1 MKMPNKDNIELE
13 KIIPALAAIGGAVGR
28 AAMAGGRAMAADK
41 LRGGGNAGG
50 GDESEGLDEQDSH
63 AQTEWENI
71 HRSKSMQKLMNFV
84 QIQKLGYAEE
94 DRRKR
99 PVRNRRGGG
108 WNTRQKLG
116 SQSAGLPA
124 YGTDGWDK
132 LLNLWERTSEGLPG
146 DPPVIQGEG
155 GFSDTRKSFPLA
167 EAHDYLKYLQEGEDS
182 YAEAT
187 MLQHLVGHQHIADVH
202 NMMQFGD
209 EWQLHPD
216 RLEYMVPKNYDQ
228 ITRNKFMGE
237 DGWTNMGEGIQR
249 PSKQFVDRMI
259 QGRGNAWYQKLPF
272 ERFQQEVLPAVVSPE
287 VSNQAKGMMD
297 DLHRRIRMESSQY
310 NPNDMRFPKLQSP
323 RGAYDEDFGPERR
336 TYHSEA
342 TPLPG
347 QGEPSDAVDPWYDDE
362 HDRNKR
368 KFRGDDESSSG
379 AHPFENFPYTETG
392 EVGSDPDNY
401 GIARRGINQGQL
413 GRKDF
418 DAIYGNPTKYG
429 YDDSEGAETLPDEQ
443 LTQYPSAEER
453 YAAHAGPDVD
463 YDSTRPPMVPPS
475 IPRKT
480 PAEPIP
486 DAFRAR
492 FPDLYD
498 EESKE
503 KAISK
508 LMKFMRKEGGVGGEG
523 GGFDGLSDTVFTSTN
538 AGIFTPTYGGKG
550 AKKNQRK
557 NNKRQDKT
565 RRKLM
570 GKEKKSGVERLV
582 QYLYDGSPHIT
593 KGGKMGLAPGLDD
606 DMTGNAPTA
615 HAGNNRTHAPHVP
628 LENSS
633 DLNHKRTSRPLEDA
647 MEVAEKNEPHINMGL
662 AGEME
667 ASVAAAYP
675 QEEDPSVSNGT
686 TERKPEWRNKTY
698 VQKSVNGVT
707 TMISPDGNT
716 ESADGQHPQQRF
728 IQRTKDNPNESPNE
742 DAVLKEND
750 MQRKRKQESN
760 TEPEGSQP
768 VAGLGLQ
775 MSSFGMNTYEQD
787 SLARGGEEDTGH
799 EEEDIDAKE
808 EGEEADPRLDEDGS
822 TWVPMNLDRTIS
834 LESMR
839 KALEDAGD
847 EAPLLTA
854 LYKLDYN

>member
-1 MKMPNKDNIELE
+1 
-13 KIIPALAAIGGAVGR
+13 
-28 AAMAGGRAMAADK
+28 
-41 LRGGGNAGG
+41 
-50 GDESEGLDEQDSH
+50 
-63 AQTEWENI
+63 
-71 HRSKSMQKLMNFV
+71 
-84 QIQKLGYAEE
+84 
-94 DRRKR
+94 
-99 PVRNRRGGG
+99 
-108 WNTRQKLG
+108 
-116 SQSAGLPA
+116 
-124 YGTDGWDK
+124 
-132 LLNLWERTSEGLPG
+132 
-146 DPPVIQGEG
+146 
-155 GFSDTRKSFPLA
+155 
-167 EAHDYLKYLQEGEDS
+167 
-182 YAEAT
+182 
-187 MLQHLVGHQHIADVH
+187 
-202 NMMQFGD
+202 
-209 EWQLHPD
+209 
-216 RLEYMVPKNYDQ
+216 
-228 ITRNKFMGE
+228 
-237 DGWTNMGEGIQR
+237 
-249 PSKQFVDRMI
+249 
-259 QGRGNAWYQKLPF
+259 
-272 ERFQQEVLPAVVSPE
+272 
-287 VSNQAKGMMD
+287 
-297 DLHRRIRMESSQY
+297 
-310 NPNDMRFPKLQSP
+310 
-323 RGAYDEDFGPERR
+323 
-336 TYHSEA
+336 
-342 TPLPG
+342 
-347 QGEPSDAVDPWYDDE
+347 
-362 HDRNKR
+362 
-368 KFRGDDESSSG
+368 
-379 AHPFENFPYTETG
+379 
-392 EVGSDPDNY
+392 
-401 GIARRGINQGQL
+401 
-413 GRKDF
+413 
-418 DAIYGNPTKYG
+418 
-429 YDDSEGAETLPDEQ
+429 
-443 LTQYPSAEER
+443 
-453 YAAHAGPDVD
+453 
-463 YDSTRPPMVPPS
+463 MVPPS

-799 EEEDIDAKE
+799 DEEDIDAKE